1 MFTVG
6 DLIAMLQDFDE
17 DMPVRIGMVQR
28 YGTNF
33 VYDVDE
39 VEENGVEAFYGD
51 DYKAVMI
58 MMGSQL
64 GAINFNNDCEDE
76 D

>member
-1 MFTVG
+1 MTVG
-6 DLIAMLQDFDE
+6 ELKELLKNFDE
-17 DMPVRIGMVQR
+17 DMPVRIGMIQR
-28 YGTNF
+28 YGTDF
-33 VYDVDE
+33 VYDINE

-76 D
+76 

>member
-1 MFTVG
+1 MTVG
-6 DLIAMLQDFDE
+6 ELKELLEDFDDE
-17 DMPVRIGMVQR
+17 MEVRIGMVQR
-28 YGTNF
+28 YGTDF
-33 VYDVDE
+33 VYDINE

-76 D
+76 